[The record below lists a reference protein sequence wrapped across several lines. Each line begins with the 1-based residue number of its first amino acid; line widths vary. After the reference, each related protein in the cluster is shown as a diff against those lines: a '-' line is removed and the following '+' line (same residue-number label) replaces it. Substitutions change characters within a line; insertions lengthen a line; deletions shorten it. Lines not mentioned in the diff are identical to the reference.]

1 MTLDDY
7 ILQHTSPEPDY
18 LYRLWR
24 ATTLQ
29 TVHGRMASGHLHGRL
44 LIPSVMLRAE
54 GDVFLDDVS
63 REDVERE
70 LGVRLIVVSN
80 DGAALLD
87 AIIAAR

>member
-1 MTLDDY
+1 MDVYAIENDFFGPS
-7 ILQHTSPEPDY
+7 I
-18 LYRLWR
+18 
-24 ATTLQ
+24 
-29 TVHGRMASGHLHGRL
+29 TVAGLVTGRDLIAQLRGKDLHGRL